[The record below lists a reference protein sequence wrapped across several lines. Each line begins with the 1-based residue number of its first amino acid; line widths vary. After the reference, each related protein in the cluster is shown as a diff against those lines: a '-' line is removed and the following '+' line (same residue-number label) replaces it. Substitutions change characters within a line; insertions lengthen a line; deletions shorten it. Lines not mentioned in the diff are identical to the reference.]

1 MISDILSDAII
12 QIGQWVIVS
21 NLEDDD
27 KRLKLILNALKA
39 MQAARIELSERP
51 LSPR

>member
-21 NLEDDD
+21 NLEEDDQ
-27 KRLKLILNALKA
+27 RLKLILHAMKS
-39 MQAARIELSERP
+39 MQAARIALSERP
-51 LSPR
+51 LPPR